1 MEFVILRGDPM
12 KIYYEKDVNTDVLKD
27 KTVAV
32 IGYGSQGRAQ
42 ALNMVESGL
51 NVIVGLRQDGSS
63 WKVAKEEGIQVMTVE
78 EAAQKADVI
87 HILIPDEIQAQV
99 YEESI
104 KDGLQ
109 EGNTISFSHGYNIH
123 FQYINP
129 PKNVNVTMI
138 APKGPGSTVRQ
149 QYVDGFGVPGLV
161 AVEQDYTGDA
171 IAIALAMGQGC
182 GLTRAGVLETT
193 FKEETET
200 DLFGEQAVLCGGV
213 TELIKAGFST
223 LVEAG
228 YQPELAY
235 FETCHELKLIVD
247 LIYQKGFAGMWHDVS
262 NTAEFGGL
270 SRRQRLIT
278 DETRAEMK
286 KVLEEIQTGKF
297 TKEWAL
303 ENQAGKPQLNRLRD
317 LETDLQIEKEG
328 RKLRKLCGL
337 EK

>member
-1 MEFVILRGDPM
+1 M
-12 KIYYEKDVNTDVLKD
+12 KIYYEKDVNTDILKD

-32 IGYGSQGRAQ
+32 IGYGSQGMAQ
-42 ALNMVESGL
+42 ARNMAESGL
-51 NVIVGLRQDGSS
+51 NVVVGLREGGSS
-63 WKVAKEEGIQVMTVE
+63 WNTAKKDGLNVMTVE
-78 EAAQKADVI
+78 DAAQKADII

-99 YEESI
+99 YEKSI
-104 KDGLQ
+104 KAGLE
-109 EGNTISFSHGYNIH
+109 EGNTLSFSHGYNIH
-123 FQYINP
+123 FQYIKP
-129 PKNVNVTMI
+129 PKNVNVAMI
-138 APKGPGSTVRQ
+138 APKGPGATVRQ
-149 QYVDGFGVPGLV
+149 QYVDDFGVPGLV
-161 AVEQDYTGDA
+161 AVEQDFTGDA
-171 IAIALAMGQGC
+171 LEIALAMGRGS

-228 YQPELAY
+228 YQPEVAY

-278 DETRAEMK
+278 DQTRAEMK
-286 KVLEEIQTGKF
+286 KVLKEIQTGKF

-303 ENQAGKPQLNRLRD
+303 ENQAGAPQLNRLRA
-317 LETDLQIEKEG
+317 LEDDLQIEKEG

>member
-1 MEFVILRGDPM
+1 M
-12 KIYYEKDVNTDVLKD
+12 KIYYEKDVNMDILKD

-32 IGYGSQGRAQ
+32 IGYGSQGMAQ
-42 ALNMVESGL
+42 ARNMAESGL
-51 NVIVGLRQDGSS
+51 NVVVGLRKGGSS
-63 WKVAKEEGIQVMTVE
+63 WNVAQADGLEVMTVE
-78 EAAQKADVI
+78 DAAKKADII

-99 YEESI
+99 YDESI
-104 KDGLQ
+104 KDGLE
-109 EGNTISFSHGYNIH
+109 EGNTLSFSHGYNIH
-123 FQYINP
+123 FQYIKP

-138 APKGPGSTVRQ
+138 APKGPGATVRQ
-149 QYVDGFGVPGLV
+149 QYLDGFGVPGLV
-161 AVEQDYTGDA
+161 AVQQDYTGDA
-171 IAIALAMGQGC
+171 QAIALAMGQGS

-228 YQPELAY
+228 YQPEVAY

-278 DETRAEMK
+278 DETRKEMK
-286 KVLEEIQTGKF
+286 NVLKEIQTGKF

-303 ENQAGKPQLNRLRD
+303 ENQAGAPQLNRLRA
-317 LETDLQIEKEG
+317 LEDDLQIEKEG

>member
-1 MEFVILRGDPM
+1 M
-12 KIYYEKDVNTDVLKD
+12 KIYYENDVNIDVLKD

-42 ALNMVESGL
+42 AMNMAESGL
-51 NVIVGLRQDGSS
+51 NVVVGLRLDGSS
-63 WKVAKEEGIQVMTVE
+63 WKVAKEDGLEVLTVE
-78 EAAQKADVI
+78 EAAQKADII
-87 HILIPDEIQAQV
+87 HLLIPDEIQAQV
-99 YEESI
+99 YQESI

-123 FQYINP
+123 FQYIKP

-161 AVEQDYTGDA
+161 AVEQNYTGDA
-171 IAIALAMGQGC
+171 MDIALAMGQGC

-270 SRRQRLIT
+270 SRRERLIT
-278 DETRAEMK
+278 DQTRSEMK
-286 KVLEEIQTGKF
+286 KILNEIQTGKF

-317 LETDLQIEKEG
+317 LESDLQIEKEG

>member
-1 MEFVILRGDPM
+1 M
-12 KIYYEKDVNTDVLKD
+12 KIYYEKDVNIDVLKD

-42 ALNMVESGL
+42 AMNMAESGL
-51 NVIVGLRQDGSS
+51 NVVVGLRQDGSS
-63 WKVAKEEGIQVMTVE
+63 WKVAKEDGLEVLTVE
-78 EAAQKADVI
+78 EAARKADII
-87 HILIPDEIQAQV
+87 HLLIPDEIQAQV
-99 YEESI
+99 YQESI

-123 FQYINP
+123 FQYIKP

-149 QYVDGFGVPGLV
+149 QYVEGFGVPGLV

-171 IAIALAMGQGC
+171 MDIALAMGQGC

-270 SRRQRLIT
+270 SRRERLIT
-278 DETRAEMK
+278 DQTRSEMK
-286 KVLEEIQTGKF
+286 KVLKEIQTGKF

-317 LETDLQIEKEG
+317 LESDLQIEKEG